1 MTAKAE
7 TAALFH
13 RLHEGP
19 EPLLL
24 PNAWDAG
31 SARLMES
38 LGAKAVATTSA
49 AVAWTHGYPDGDVLP
64 VRMLVS
70 SIVAIARA
78 IRVPLTVDVE
88 GGYSDDPAAVE
99 ETVARI
105 VEAGAVGINIED
117 GRQRARP
124 AVPEDR
130 ARQAGRPAFRH
141 RPVRQRPH
149 RCLSARSRPRGQARC
164 EVLSRAKLY
173 RNAGASGLF
182 VPGLREPSEIKAVC
196 RRCRPAAQRD
206 GVAGIAGGNRVG
218 SAWRAAPQRRLGI
231 AQALWGKAAA
241 LAGDFLK
248 TGKSEPLGE
257 GAMATPTST
266 RCSARGKEQ
275 RHDCPGP

>member
-49 AVAWTHGYPDGDVLP
+49 GVAWTHGYPDGDVLP
-64 VRMLVS
+64 VRMLISTV
-70 SIVAIARA
+70 VAMARA

-117 GRQRARP
+117 GSGAPDLLCLKIERAMR
-124 AVPEDR
+124 AGQHFGIDLFVNARTDIYLHGLAPEGKR
-130 ARQAGRPAFRH
+130 VEETLA
-141 RPVRQRPH
+141 
-149 RCLSARSRPRGQARC
+149 
-164 EVLSRAKLY
+164 RAKLY
-173 RNAGASGLF
+173 RNAGASGIF
-182 VPGLREPSEIKAVC
+182 VPGLRAPEEIKAITADAGLPLNVMAWPGL
-196 RRCRPAAQRD
+196 PAAIELAQL
-206 GVAGIAGGNRVG
+206 GA
-218 SAWRAAPQRRLGI
+218 RRLSAGSGI
-231 AQALWGKAAA
+231 AQALWGKASA
-241 LAGDFLK
+241 LAGDFLRS
-248 TGKSEPLGE
+248 GKSEPLGE
-257 GAMATPTST
+257 SAMAYP
-266 RCSARGKEQ
+266 AINALFGK
-275 RHDCPGP
+275 R

>member
-7 TAALFH
+7 TATTFH

-38 LGAKAVATTSA
+38 LGAKAIATTSA
-49 AVAWTHGYPDGDVLP
+49 GVAWTHGYPDGNSLP
-64 VRMLVS
+64 VRLLAGT
-70 SIVAIARA
+70 VATIARA
-78 IRVPLTVDVE
+78 IQVPLTVDVE

-99 ETVARI
+99 ETVARM

-117 GRQRARP
+117 GASAPDLLCLKIERATR
-124 AVPEDR
+124 AGDHFDVELFVNARTDVYLRGLVPEGER
-130 ARQAGRPAFRH
+130 VAETLA
-141 RPVRQRPH
+141 
-149 RCLSARSRPRGQARC
+149 
-164 EVLSRAKLY
+164 RAKLY

-182 VPGLREPSEIKAVC
+182 VPGLRDPEEIRAIAAGAGLPLNVMAWPGL
-196 RRCRPAAQRD
+196 PAAAELAHL
-206 GVAGIAGGNRVG
+206 GV
-218 SAWRAAPQRRLGI
+218 RRLSAGSGI

-248 TGKSEPLGE
+248 TGRSEPLGE
-257 GAMATPTST
+257 GAMAYGDIN
-266 RCSARGKEQ
+266 ALFEQ
-275 RHDCPGP
+275 K

>member
-1 MTAKAE
+1 M
-7 TAALFH
+7 
-13 RLHEGP
+13 
-19 EPLLL
+19 LL

-49 AVAWTHGYPDGDVLP
+49 GVAWTHGYPDGDVLP

-70 SIVAIARA
+70 TVVAIARA

-117 GRQRARP
+117 GSGAPDLLCLKIERAKR
-124 AVPEDR
+124 AGQHFGIDLFVNARTDVYLRGLAPEGKQV
-130 ARQAGRPAFRH
+130 AETLA
-141 RPVRQRPH
+141 
-149 RCLSARSRPRGQARC
+149 
-164 EVLSRAKLY
+164 RAKLY
-173 RNAGASGLF
+173 RNAGASGIF
-182 VPGLREPSEIKAVC
+182 VPGLRDASEIKAVAADAGLPLNVMAWPGL
-196 RRCRPAAQRD
+196 PAATA
-206 GVAGIAGGNRVG
+206 AGAAR
-218 SAWRAAPQRRLGI
+218 RAPPQRRIGGI

-257 GAMATPTST
+257 GAMAYPAINALFDK
-266 RCSARGKEQ
+266 R
-275 RHDCPGP
+275 

>member
-7 TAALFH
+7 TAMLFH

-38 LGAKAVATTSA
+38 LGAKAIATTSA

-88 GGYSDDPAAVE
+88 GGYSDDPSAVE
-99 ETVARI
+99 ETVARV

-117 GRQRARP
+117 GGNTPDLLCLKIERAKR
-124 AVPEDR
+124 AGQHFGIDLFVNARTDVYLRGLAPEGKR
-130 ARQAGRPAFRH
+130 MA
-141 RPVRQRPH
+141 
-149 RCLSARSRPRGQARC
+149 

-182 VPGLREPSEIKAVC
+182 VPGLREPGEIKAITADAGLPVNVMAW
-196 RRCRPAAQRD
+196 PGLAGAADLAQL
-206 GVAGIAGGNRVG
+206 GV
-218 SAWRAAPQRRLGI
+218 RRLSAGSGI
-231 AQALWGKAAA
+231 AQALWGKAAT

-248 TGKSEPLGE
+248 TGRSDPLGE
-257 GAMATPTST
+257 GAMTYADIN
-266 RCSARGKEQ
+266 ALFGK
-275 RHDCPGP
+275 R

>member
-7 TAALFH
+7 TAATFH

-49 AVAWTHGYPDGDVLP
+49 GVAWTHGYPDGDVLP

-70 SIVAIARA
+70 SVAAIARA

-88 GGYSDDPAAVE
+88 SGYSDDPPAVE
-99 ETVARI
+99 ETVARV

-117 GRQRARP
+117 GAGAPDLLCLKIERARR
-124 AVPEDR
+124 AGEHFGIDLFVNARTDVYLRGLAPEGKRVAETLAR
-130 ARQAGRPAFRH
+130 AR
-141 RPVRQRPH
+141 
-149 RCLSARSRPRGQARC
+149 
-164 EVLSRAKLY
+164 LY

-182 VPGLREPSEIKAVC
+182 VPGLREAGEIKAIAADAGLPLNVMALPGL
-196 RRCRPAAQRD
+196 PAAAELAQL
-206 GVAGIAGGNRVG
+206 GV
-218 SAWRAAPQRRLGI
+218 RRLSAGSGI
-231 AQALWGKAAA
+231 AQAVWGKAAA

-248 TGKSEPLGE
+248 SAKSEPLGD
-257 GAMATPTST
+257 GAMAY
-266 RCSARGKEQ
+266 SAINALFTQ
-275 RHDCPGP
+275 R

>member
-7 TAALFH
+7 TAAIFH
-13 RLHEGP
+13 RLHQGP

-31 SARLMES
+31 SARLMEN

-49 AVAWTHGYPDGDVLP
+49 GVAWTHGYPDGDVLP

-70 SIVAIARA
+70 TIVAIARA

-117 GRQRARP
+117 GGSAPDLLCLKIERARR
-124 AVPEDR
+124 AGQHFGIDLFVNARTDVYLRGLAPEGKR
-130 ARQAGRPAFRH
+130 VG
-141 RPVRQRPH
+141 
-149 RCLSARSRPRGQARC
+149 
-164 EVLSRAKLY
+164 EVLSRAALY

-182 VPGLREPSEIKAVC
+182 VPGVREPNEIKAV
-196 RRCRPAAQRD
+196 AAEAGLPLNVMAWPGLPSAAELAQS
-206 GVAGIAGGNRVG
+206 GV
-218 SAWRAAPQRRLGI
+218 RRLSAGSGI
-231 AQALWGKAAA
+231 AQALWGKTAT

-248 TGKSEPLGE
+248 SGKSDPLGE
-257 GAMATPTST
+257 GAMAYGDIN
-266 RCSARGKEQ
+266 ALFGK
-275 RHDCPGP
+275 R

>member
-7 TAALFH
+7 TAMLFH

-38 LGAKAVATTSA
+38 LGAKAIATTSA

-88 GGYSDDPAAVE
+88 GGYSDDPSAVE
-99 ETVARI
+99 ETVARV

-117 GRQRARP
+117 GGNTPDLLCLKIERAKR
-124 AVPEDR
+124 AGQHFGIDLFVNARTDVYLRGLAPEDKR
-130 ARQAGRPAFRH
+130 VG
-141 RPVRQRPH
+141 
-149 RCLSARSRPRGQARC
+149 

-182 VPGLREPSEIKAVC
+182 VPGLREPGEIKAITADAGLPLNVMAWPGL
-196 RRCRPAAQRD
+196 PAATELAQL
-206 GVAGIAGGNRVG
+206 GV
-218 SAWRAAPQRRLGI
+218 RRLSAGSGI

-248 TGKSEPLGE
+248 TGRSDPLGE
-257 GAMATPTST
+257 GAMAYP
-266 RCSARGKEQ
+266 AINALFGK
-275 RHDCPGP
+275 R